1 MFKIIGAILAGF
13 LNSLWKTWFPAKT
26 ASEQKADD
34 NNAALQEANDARNKV
49 ATESRADVDNDLSK
63 FVQR

>member
-1 MFKIIGAILAGF
+1 MFKALGAILAGF
-13 LNSLWKTWFPAKT
+13 LGSLWSTWFPAKT

-34 NNAALQEANDARNKV
+34 NNAALTEANDARNKV
-49 ATESRADVDNDLSK
+49 NLESRADVDADLSK